1 MRTCL
6 YDSPAKGIQMRMSK
20 NYWIEEKSF
29 AASNTTTSVDSSS
42 RYGDV
47 RLVFTSMNEYSARRV
62 YGSKISSH
70 RGFCRSVDFVFGEK
84 SHLWAMKYTKLRASA
99 FFERSLELITCLV
112 SLALSLCLCNQ
123 QNSLITGFSLFTPV
137 NYSKAWLKLAKYLNF
152 TPERQLR
159 AEEDWRQG
167 KLVSLN
173 QLRSLIPRRWRL
185 IALHVR
191 HGLNLNND

>member
-1 MRTCL
+1 MVTSGWCL
-6 YDSPAKGIQMRMSK
+6 RQWMSIAHDGCMVVKFPLIAAFAVPLTLCLEK
-20 NYWIEEKSF
+20 NRICERW
-29 AASNTTTSVDSSS
+29 NTQN
-42 RYGDV
+42 YE
-47 RLVFTSMNEYSARRV
+47 L
-62 YGSKISSH
+62 
-70 RGFCRSVDFVFGEK
+70 
-84 SHLWAMKYTKLRASA
+84 LL